1 MNKKVIFF
9 VLIIFVTIFFSVVA
23 FEPAE
28 VVIIGP
34 KFHEQEYFEE
44 ELNLISNDLDIKIK
58 YQAVPDP
65 ETYLIENTNNHS
77 SIAIIPNPQG
87 VINLAERNLIYNLND
102 IYVDETRLNN
112 LYTSHLTSIVTHE
125 DSIYAGWTRLFPN
138 SLIWYDISKLEETN
152 ITFDNF
158 ENLLLQTKQIAD
170 EGSAP
175 WCANSESGASTGWIQ
190 TNWLED
196 ILLTKYGGDIYDQW
210 SKLEI
215 RASNVKIYSSLKVI
229 EELIFYENHVFDGVQ
244 AVRNNEFYS
253 IPNLMLD
260 DTKSCFL
267 SWNGHYLKYYIPDNY
282 KYLRDYGVT
291 SVPPINFENSIVGIG
306 DNVVLTKNDD
316 LSKEVVSAILSS
328 NFGETWSS
336 YMDSEFISANKF
348 FDKNKITNELTK
360 YEFEI
365 IHSAMNI
372 DNFRYDASELMPRP
386 VGAKYL
392 WQFFF
397 QYIAAGGDALV
408 QLLNDLDKKF

>member
-1 MNKKVIFF
+1 MNKKLIFF
-9 VLIIFVTIFFSVVA
+9 VLIISVTIFFSVVA

-102 IYVDETRLNN
+102 IYVDETRLSN
-112 LYTSHLTSIVTHE
+112 LYTNHLTSIVTHE

-138 SLIWYDISKLEETN
+138 SLIWYDISKFEETN

-170 EGSAP
+170 NGSQP

-196 ILLTKYGGDIYDQW
+196 ILLTKYGGEIYDRW
-210 SKLEI
+210 SRLEI

-229 EELIFYENHVFDGVQ
+229 EDLIFYENHVFNGVQ
-244 AVRNNEFYS
+244 AVRNEEFYS
-253 IPNLMLD
+253 IPDILLD
-260 DTKSCFL
+260 DSKSCFL
-267 SWNGHYLKYYIPDNY
+267 SWNGHYLKYYIPDDY
-282 KYLRDYGVT
+282 EYLKDYGVV
-291 SVPPINFENSIVGIG
+291 SVPSINYENSIVGIG
-306 DNVVLTKNDD
+306 DNVVLTKNDEI
-316 LSKEVVSAILSS
+316 SKDVLSAILSS
-328 NFGETWSS
+328 NFGQTWSS
-336 YMDSEFISANKF
+336 YKDSEFISANKN
-348 FDKNKITNELTK
+348 FDKNKIISELTK

-397 QYIAAGGDALV
+397 KYIGTGGDRLV

>member
-1 MNKKVIFF
+1 MSNRVIF
-9 VLIIFVTIFFSVVA
+9 LILIVSITVFFSAIA
-23 FEPAE
+23 FEPTE

-87 VINLAERNLIYNLND
+87 VINLAERKLIYNLND
-102 IYVDETRLNN
+102 IYVDETRLSN
-112 LYTSHLTSIVTHE
+112 LYTNHLTSIVTHE

-170 EGSAP
+170 NGSQP

-196 ILLTKYGGDIYDQW
+196 ILLTKYGGEIYDQW

-229 EELIFYENHVFDGVQ
+229 EELIFYENHVFNGVQ
-244 AVRNNEFYS
+244 AVRNEEFYS
-253 IPNLMLD
+253 IPDILLD
-260 DTKSCFL
+260 DSKSCFL

-282 KYLRDYGVT
+282 EYLRDYGVA
-291 SVPPINFENSIVGIG
+291 SVPPINFENSIAVSYTH
-306 DNVVLTKNDD
+306 LT
-316 LSKEVVSAILSS
+316 LP
-328 NFGETWSS
+328 T
-336 YMDSEFISANKF
+336 
-348 FDKNKITNELTK
+348 T
-360 YEFEI
+360 
-365 IHSAMNI
+365 
-372 DNFRYDASELMPRP
+372 
-386 VGAKYL
+386 
-392 WQFFF
+392 
-397 QYIAAGGDALV
+397 
-408 QLLNDLDKKF
+408 

>member
-1 MNKKVIFF
+1 MNKKLIFF
-9 VLIIFVTIFFSVVA
+9 LLIISVTIFFSVVA

-102 IYVDETRLNN
+102 IYVDETRLSN
-112 LYTSHLTSIVTHE
+112 LYTNHLTSIVTHE

-138 SLIWYDISKLEETN
+138 SLIWYDISKFEETN

-170 EGSAP
+170 NGSQP

-196 ILLTKYGGDIYDQW
+196 ILLTKYGGEIYDRW
-210 SKLEI
+210 SRLEI

-229 EELIFYENHVFDGVQ
+229 EDLIFYENHVFNGVQ
-244 AVRNNEFYS
+244 AVRNEEFYS
-253 IPNLMLD
+253 IPDILLD
-260 DTKSCFL
+260 DSKSCFL
-267 SWNGHYLKYYIPDNY
+267 SWNGHYLKYYIPDDY
-282 KYLRDYGVT
+282 EYLKDYGVV
-291 SVPPINFENSIVGIG
+291 SVPSINYENSIVGIG
-306 DNVVLTKNDD
+306 DNVVLTKNDEI
-316 LSKEVVSAILSS
+316 SKDVLSAILSS
-328 NFGETWSS
+328 NFGQTWSS
-336 YMDSEFISANKF
+336 YKDSEFISANKN
-348 FDKNKITNELTK
+348 FDKNKIISELTK

-397 QYIAAGGDALV
+397 KYIGTGGDRLV

>member
-1 MNKKVIFF
+1 MNKRVTFF
-9 VLIIFVTIFFSVVA
+9 VLITFVTIFFSAVA
-23 FEPAE
+23 FEPPE

-102 IYVDETRLNN
+102 IYVDETRLSN
-112 LYTSHLTSIVTHE
+112 LYTNHLTSIVTHK

-170 EGSAP
+170 ERSAP

-196 ILLTKYGGDIYDQW
+196 ILLTKYGGDTYDQW

-229 EELIFYENHVFDGVQ
+229 EELIFYENHVFDGFQ

-267 SWNGHYLKYYIPDNY
+267 SWNGHYLKYYIF
-282 KYLRDYGVT
+282 
-291 SVPPINFENSIVGIG
+291 S
-306 DNVVLTKNDD
+306 
-316 LSKEVVSAILSS
+316 
-328 NFGETWSS
+328 
-336 YMDSEFISANKF
+336 
-348 FDKNKITNELTK
+348 
-360 YEFEI
+360 
-365 IHSAMNI
+365 
-372 DNFRYDASELMPRP
+372 
-386 VGAKYL
+386 
-392 WQFFF
+392 
-397 QYIAAGGDALV
+397 
-408 QLLNDLDKKF
+408 

>member
-1 MNKKVIFF
+1 MSKKVIFF
-9 VLIIFVTIFFSVVA
+9 VLIISVTIFFSVVA

-34 KFHEQEYFEE
+34 KFHEQEYFVE
-44 ELNLISNDLDIKIK
+44 ELNLISNNLDIKIK

-102 IYVDETRLNN
+102 IYVDETRLSN
-112 LYTSHLTSIVTHE
+112 LYTNHLTSIVTHE

-138 SLIWYDISKLEETN
+138 SLIWYDISKFEETN

-170 EGSAP
+170 NGSQP

-196 ILLTKYGGDIYDQW
+196 ILLTKYGGEIYDRW
-210 SKLEI
+210 SRLEI

-229 EELIFYENHVFDGVQ
+229 EDLIFYENDVFNGVQ
-244 AVRNNEFYS
+244 AVRNEEFYS
-253 IPNLMLD
+253 IPDILLD
-260 DTKSCFL
+260 DSKSCFL
-267 SWNGHYLKYYIPDNY
+267 SWNGHYLKYYIPDDY
-282 KYLRDYGVT
+282 EYLKDYGVV
-291 SVPPINFENSIVGIG
+291 SVPSINYENSIVGIG
-306 DNVVLTKNDD
+306 DNVVLTKNDEI
-316 LSKEVVSAILSS
+316 SKDVLSAILSS
-328 NFGETWSS
+328 NFGQTWSS
-336 YMDSEFISANKF
+336 YKDSEFISANKN
-348 FDKNKITNELTK
+348 FDKNKIISELTK

-392 WQFFF
+392 WQFFS
-397 QYIAAGGDALV
+397 QYMTSGGDALV

>member
-9 VLIIFVTIFFSVVA
+9 VLIISVTIFFSVVA
-23 FEPAE
+23 FEPPE

-44 ELNLISNDLDIKIK
+44 ELNLISNDLDTKIK

-65 ETYLIENTNNHS
+65 ETYLIENTNNPS

-87 VINLAERNLIYNLND
+87 VINLAERKLIHNLND

-112 LYTSHLTSIVTHE
+112 
-125 DSIYAGWTRLFPN
+125 YAGWTRLFPN

-152 ITFDNF
+152 IKFDNF
-158 ENLLLQTKQIAD
+158 ENLILETKQIAD

-196 ILLTKYGGDIYDQW
+196 ILLTKYGGEIYDRW

-244 AVRNNEFYS
+244 AVRNIEFYS
-253 IPNLMLD
+253 IPDLLLD
-260 DTKSCFL
+260 DSKSCFL
-267 SWNGHYLKYYIPDNY
+267 SWNGHYLKYYIPNNY
-282 KYLRDYGVT
+282 EYLRDYGVA

-316 LSKEVVSAILSS
+316 LSKKVVSAILSS

-336 YMDSEFISANKF
+336 YPDSEFISANKY
-348 FDKNKITNELTK
+348 FDKNKITSELTK

-365 IHSAMNI
+365 VHSAMNI

>member
-1 MNKKVIFF
+1 MNKKLIFF
-9 VLIIFVTIFFSVVA
+9 VLIISFTIFFSVVA

-102 IYVDETRLNN
+102 IYVDETRLSN
-112 LYTSHLTSIVTHE
+112 LYTNHLTSIVTHE

-138 SLIWYDISKLEETN
+138 SLIWYDISKFEETN

-170 EGSAP
+170 NGSQP

-196 ILLTKYGGDIYDQW
+196 ILLTKYGGEIYDRW
-210 SKLEI
+210 SRLEI

-229 EELIFYENHVFDGVQ
+229 EDLIFYENHVFNGVQ
-244 AVRNNEFYS
+244 AVRNEEFYS
-253 IPNLMLD
+253 IPDILLD
-260 DTKSCFL
+260 DSKSCFL
-267 SWNGHYLKYYIPDNY
+267 SWNGHYLKYYIPDDY
-282 KYLRDYGVT
+282 EYLKDYGVV
-291 SVPPINFENSIVGIG
+291 SVPSINYENSIVGIG
-306 DNVVLTKNDD
+306 DNVVLTKNDEI
-316 LSKEVVSAILSS
+316 SKDVLSAILSS
-328 NFGETWSS
+328 NFGQTWSS
-336 YMDSEFISANKF
+336 YKDSEFISANKN
-348 FDKNKITNELTK
+348 FDKNKIISELTK

-397 QYIAAGGDALV
+397 KYIGTGGDRLV

>member
-1 MNKKVIFF
+1 MSKKVIFF
-9 VLIIFVTIFFSVVA
+9 VLIISVTIFFSVVA
-23 FEPAE
+23 FEPPE
-28 VVIIGP
+28 VVIVGP

-102 IYVDETRLNN
+102 IYVDETRLSN
-112 LYTSHLTSIVTHE
+112 LYTNHLTSIVTHE

-138 SLIWYDISKLEETN
+138 SLIWYDISKFEETN

-170 EGSAP
+170 NGSQP

-196 ILLTKYGGDIYDQW
+196 ILLTKYGGEIYDRW
-210 SKLEI
+210 SRLEI

-229 EELIFYENHVFDGVQ
+229 EDLIFYENHVFNGVQ
-244 AVRNNEFYS
+244 AVRNEEFYS
-253 IPNLMLD
+253 IPDILLD
-260 DTKSCFL
+260 DSKSCFL
-267 SWNGHYLKYYIPDNY
+267 SWNGHYLKYYIPDDY
-282 KYLRDYGVT
+282 EYLKDYGVV
-291 SVPPINFENSIVGIG
+291 SVPSINYENSIVGIG
-306 DNVVLTKNDD
+306 DNVVLTKNDEI
-316 LSKEVVSAILSS
+316 SKDVLSAILSS
-328 NFGETWSS
+328 NFGQTWSS
-336 YMDSEFISANKF
+336 YKDSEFISANKN
-348 FDKNKITNELTK
+348 FDKNKIISELTK

-397 QYIAAGGDALV
+397 KYIGTGGDRLV

>member
-1 MNKKVIFF
+1 MNKRVTFF
-9 VLIIFVTIFFSVVA
+9 VLTTFVTIFFSAVA
-23 FEPAE
+23 FEPPE

-44 ELNLISNDLDIKIK
+44 ELNLISNDLDTKIK

-65 ETYLIENTNNHS
+65 ETYLIENTNNPS

-87 VINLAERNLIYNLND
+87 VINLAERKLIHNLND

-112 LYTSHLTSIVTHE
+112 LYTNHLTSIVTHE
-125 DSIYAGWTRLFPN
+125 DKIYAGWTRLFPN

-152 ITFDNF
+152 IKFDNF
-158 ENLLLQTKQIAD
+158 ENLILETKQIAD

-196 ILLTKYGGDIYDQW
+196 ILLTKYGSEIYDRW

-215 RASNVKIYSSLKVI
+215 RASNIEIYSSLKVI
-229 EELIFYENHVFDGVQ
+229 EDLIFYENHVFDGAQ
-244 AVRNNEFYS
+244 AVRNIEFLS

-260 DTKSCFL
+260 DSKSCFL
-267 SWNGHYLKYYIPDNY
+267 SWNGHYLKYYIPENY
-282 KYLRDYGVT
+282 EYLRDYGVA

-316 LSKEVVSAILSS
+316 LSKKVVSAIRSS

-336 YMDSEFISANKF
+336 YPDSEFISANKY
-348 FDKNKITNELTK
+348 FDKNKITSELTK
-360 YEFEI
+360 YEFVI

-392 WQFFF
+392 WQFFK
-397 QYIAAGGDALV
+397 QYMTSGGDALV